1 MQDYKDFY
9 ILKTKEEFILWLMG
23 IIYVIL
29 ISCVVHYEV
38 FLKEDL
44 LKIEKRVEKEYFAKL
59 EKQKIEQAKQEEE
72 KKLAEINKKKE
83 NLNNII
89 NNIENKYDYK
99 DNNLDLSMLYK
110 FNKLLI
116 DTKFGVRADYEDK
129 FKASNLYKDWNNEI
143 LLDKNILKLSK
154 KNMERVETLMNKGVL
169 VIDMKNYLRATNK
182 YIEKMVLNL
191 NPKEK
196 ISLEDKVKIF
206 FKDYEELVKLMDKEY
221 EAALK
226 KAPKII
232 EDNPNII
239 KLHNEILKNIKR

>member
-1 MQDYKDFY
+1 MKDYKDFY

-29 ISCVVHYEV
+29 ISCVIHYEV

-44 LKIEKRVEKEYFAKL
+44 VKIEKKVEKEYFAKL
-59 EKQKIEQAKQEEE
+59 EKQKMEEAKQEKE

-89 NNIENKYDYK
+89 NNIENKSDYK

-169 VIDMKNYLRATNK
+169 VIDIKNYLRVTNK

-221 EAALK
+221 EATLK